1 MATWVVTGANRG
13 IGLELCRRVHGR
25 GEDVVAACR
34 LASPELAALG
44 CRVTEGVDVSRDGV
58 GAALDGALS
67 GDAVDVLVCNAGIL
81 RRDSIDAL
89 DLEGA
94 RVQFDV
100 NALGPLRVV
109 SALLPRLGR
118 GSKVGLVSSKA
129 GSIGDGPAGGNYGYR
144 MSKAALD
151 MAGANLAHDL
161 APRGIAVVVLH
172 PGYVR
177 TGMTGGSGTVDAAE
191 AAAGLVARID
201 ELDAGRSGRFVHA
214 NGDEIPW

>member
-1 MATWVVTGANRG
+1 MTTWVVTGANRG

-34 LASPELAALG
+34 LASPELVALG
-44 CRVTEGVDVSRDGV
+44 CRVAEGVDVSRDDVGV
-58 GAALDGALS
+58 ALDRAL
-67 GDAVDVLVCNAGIL
+67 GGKAVDVLVCNAGIL
-81 RRDSIDAL
+81 RRDGLDAL

-94 RVQFDV
+94 RAQFDV
-100 NALGPLRVV
+100 NALGPLRVI
-109 SALLPRLGR
+109 SALLPRLGS

-129 GSIGDGPAGGNYGYR
+129 GSIGDGPTGGNYGYR

-151 MAGANLAHDL
+151 MAGANLAHEL
-161 APRGIAVVVLH
+161 APRGISVVVLH

-177 TGMTGGSGTVDAAE
+177 TGMTNGAGTVAAAE

-201 ELDAGRSGRFVHA
+201 ELDVGRSGRFVHA